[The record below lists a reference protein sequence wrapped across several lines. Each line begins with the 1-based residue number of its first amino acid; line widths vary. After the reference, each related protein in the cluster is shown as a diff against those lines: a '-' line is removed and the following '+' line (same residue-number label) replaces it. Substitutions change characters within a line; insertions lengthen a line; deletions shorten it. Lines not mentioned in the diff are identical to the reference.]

1 MFGWTECVSRA
12 ALRRAAVFLAG
23 FVVMSSVGAAAA
35 RAETRTLKLYHVHLN
50 EKTEITYKKDG
61 KFLPEGLKKANW
73 ALRDWRENKPTNMDP
88 NLLDVLWEAYRQS
101 GSRSYIHIIGGYRS
115 SGTNAML
122 RSRSSG
128 VAGNSLH
135 MAGKAV
141 DWYLPD
147 VPLKK
152 LRDIGLRMQIGGVG
166 YYPRSGS
173 PFVHYDTGKG
183 RYWPRMSRSE
193 LAAVFPKGNTIHLPA
208 DGKPLPGYETALA
221 SYNKRK
227 GSNDIQIAS
236 SRSSGGRSLLA
247 MLFGGGNE
255 EAEDEAEASA
265 APVGKPSRAPAPA
278 RAAPKPEPEVQV
290 ASALPTRP
298 APPPA
303 LPAGVPMAER
313 DVFDSSAPRRSA
325 PPAAI
330 PAAPPPRREEEDE
343 TEVAALAPSRVPLP
357 SSAPDRPSVQA
368 LDQTLVAALEEAEP
382 PPAAPAQL
390 AYAVPM
396 PRERPPFEAVLRGD
410 QAALPTQ
417 KPELAEEEGLTPEAI
432 IAAAMPEVPPA
443 AAAQAAATTPTPA
456 VAVAGAAPHVAT
468 PSARPQSAIA
478 AAMTRPSETPDAKP
492 GAAVQ
497 VASLGNEPTPARSGV
512 AAAVAA
518 APVPAKGVSK
528 TATKAPAKLAKGGRV
543 VGDAPAASKAAR
555 KVSPDAIEQRIAI
568 ASLITSP
575 ERRAIESK
583 LARPVADNLIGQMPS
598 AVFARG
604 FSRKGSSPAAAQ
616 HFEGTAVNFLPVHKL
631 D

>member
-12 ALRRAAVFLAG
+12 TVRRAAVFLAG
-23 FVVMSSVGAAAA
+23 LVVMTSMGAAAA
-35 RAETRTLKLYHVHLN
+35 RAETRTLKIYHVHLN

-88 NLLDVLWEAYRQS
+88 NLLDLLWEAYRQS

-115 SGTNAML
+115 AGTNALL

-255 EAEDEAEASA
+255 EAEDEAEATA

-303 LPAGVPMAER
+303 LPAGVPMADR
-313 DVFDSSAPRRSA
+313 DVFDSSAPRRST
-325 PPAAI
+325 PPAVI

-343 TEVAALAPSRVPLP
+343 TEIAALAPSRVPLP

-396 PRERPPFEAVLRGD
+396 PRERPPFEAVLRGN
-410 QAALPTQ
+410 QAALPSD
-417 KPELAEEEGLTPEAI
+417 KPAVAEEEGLTPEAI

-443 AAAQAAATTPTPA
+443 AAQAAAAASTPA
-456 VAVAGAAPHVAT
+456 TVAALAPHVAT

-478 AAMTRPSETPDAKP
+478 AAMTRPSDTPDAKP
-492 GAAVQ
+492 AAPVQ
-497 VASLGNEPTPARSGV
+497 VASLDSATPPARSPI
-512 AAAVAA
+512 AAVIAA
-518 APVPAKGVSK
+518 APAPAKGAAK
-528 TATKAPAKLAKGGRV
+528 ATSAKVAKGGRV
-543 VGDAPAASKAAR
+543 VGVPTPAKVAR
-555 KVSPDAIEQRIAI
+555 KASPDAIEQRIAI

-575 ERRAIESK
+575 ERRAIEGK
-583 LARPVADNLIGQMPS
+583 LSRPVADTLIGQMPS
-598 AVFARG
+598 AVFSRG
-604 FSRKGSSPAAAQ
+604 FSRKGVSPGGVQ

>member
-1 MFGWTECVSRA
+1 MFGWTECVSRRV
-12 ALRRAAVFLAG
+12 LKRAVVFL
-23 FVVMSSVGAAAA
+23 VGLAAMTSLGAEAA
-35 RAETRTLKLYHVHLN
+35 KAETRTLKIYHVHLK
-50 EKTEITYKKDG
+50 EKTEIVYKKDG
-61 KFLPEGLKKANW
+61 RFLPEGLKKANW

-115 SGTNAML
+115 PGTNAML

-128 VAGNSLH
+128 VAGSSLH

-152 LRDIGLRMQIGGVG
+152 LRDIGLRLQIGGVG

-193 LAAVFPKGNTIHLPA
+193 LASVFPKGNTIHLPA

-227 GSNDIQIAS
+227 GSNEIQIAS
-236 SRSSGGRSLLA
+236 SRSGGGRSLLA

-255 EAEDEAEASA
+255 EAEDEAEAKA
-265 APVGKPSRAPAPA
+265 APVDKPARAPAPA
-278 RAAPKPEPEVQV
+278 RAAPQPEPEVQV
-290 ASALPTRP
+290 ASMRPTRP
-298 APPPA
+298 ARPAA
-303 LPAGVPMAER
+303 LPAGVAMADR
-313 DVFDSSAPRRSA
+313 DVFDSSAPRRST

-330 PAAPPPRREEEDE
+330 PVSEPARREEE
-343 TEVAALAPSRVPLP
+343 TEVEVAELARVPLP
-357 SSAPDRPSVQA
+357 SSAPSRPAAKA
-368 LDQTLVAALEEAEP
+368 LDETLVAALEEAEP

-396 PRERPPFEAVLRGD
+396 PRERPPFEVVLRGQ

-417 KPELAEEEGLTPEAI
+417 EMVAAQAEEGLTPEAI
-432 IAAAMPEVPPA
+432 IAAAMPDTPASAPSATA
-443 AAAQAAATTPTPA
+443 AAATPA
-456 VAVAGAAPHVAT
+456 APAVTTVAQHVAT

-478 AAMTRPSETPDAKP
+478 SALVRPADAAAPAAGAAM
-492 GAAVQ
+492 Q
-497 VASLGNEPTPARSGV
+497 VASLEPTPAPQRSPIAG
-512 AAAVAA
+512 AVASA
-518 APVPAKGVSK
+518 KPVSSAKSK
-528 TATKAPAKLAKGGRV
+528 TSRGGRV
-543 VGDAPAASKAAR
+543 VGDAGAGANKPVRKA
-555 KVSPDAIEQRIAI
+555 SPDQIEQRIAI

-575 ERRAIESK
+575 ERRAIEEK
-583 LARPVADNLIGQMPS
+583 LTRPVADTLIGNLPN
-598 AVFARG
+598 AVFSRG
-604 FSRKGSSPAAAQ
+604 FSRKSGSPAGAQ
-616 HFEGTAVNFLPVHKL
+616 HFEGKAVNFLPVHKL

>member
-1 MFGWTECVSRA
+1 MFGWTECVSRR
-12 ALRRAAVFLAG
+12 ALQRAAIFLVGLVAMTSAG
-23 FVVMSSVGAAAA
+23 AEAA
-35 RAETRTLKLYHVHLN
+35 RAETRTLKIYHVHLK
-50 EKTEITYKKDG
+50 EKTEITYKRDG
-61 KFLPEGLKKANW
+61 KFLPDGLKKANW

-115 SGTNAML
+115 PGTNAML

-128 VAGNSLH
+128 VAGSSLH

-183 RYWPRMSRSE
+183 RYWPRMSRQE
-193 LAAVFPKGNTIHLPA
+193 LASVFPKGNTIHLPA

-236 SRSSGGRSLLA
+236 SRSGGGRSLLA

-255 EAEDEAEASA
+255 EAEDEAEAKA
-265 APVGKPSRAPAPA
+265 APVDKPARAPAPA
-278 RAAPKPEPEVQV
+278 RAAPTPEPEVQV
-290 ASALPTRP
+290 ATMRPSRP
-298 APPPA
+298 APPAA
-303 LPAGVPMAER
+303 LPAGVAMAER
-313 DVFDSSAPRRSA
+313 DMFDSSTPRRST

-330 PAAPPPRREEEDE
+330 PVAPVRREDE
-343 TEVAALAPSRVPLP
+343 AAEVEVAALSPARVPLP
-357 SSAPDRPSVQA
+357 SSAPARPAAAKA
-368 LDQTLVAALEEAEP
+368 LDETLVAALEEAEP
-382 PPAAPAQL
+382 PPAAPGQL

-410 QAALPTQ
+410 KPALPSQ
-417 KPELAEEEGLTPEAI
+417 ESIVAEAEKGLTPEAI
-432 IAAAMPEVPPA
+432 IAAAMPAVPPSASPAEVPQAPVTTV
-443 AAAQAAATTPTPA
+443 AQ
-456 VAVAGAAPHVAT
+456 HVVT
-468 PSARPQSAIA
+468 PSARPQSTIA
-478 AAMTRPSETPDAKP
+478 QALARPAEAAPTL
-492 GAAVQ
+492 Q
-497 VASLGNEPTPARSGV
+497 VASLEPTAAPQRSPIAG
-512 AAAVAA
+512 AVASA
-518 APVPAKGVSK
+518 KAKGKSAAQ
-528 TATKAPAKLAKGGRV
+528 TARGGRV
-543 VGDAPAASKAAR
+543 VGDAEPQAETTVRRA
-555 KVSPDAIEQRIAI
+555 SPDQIAKRIAI

-575 ERRAIESK
+575 ERRAIEEK
-583 LARPVADNLIGQMPS
+583 LARPVADTLISNVPN
-598 AVFARG
+598 AVFSRG
-604 FSRKGSSPAAAQ
+604 FSRKGGSPAGPQ
-616 HFEGTAVNFLPVHKL
+616 HFEGKAVNFLPVHKF